1 MNMADNKAK
10 HSQIEGLATL
20 LVLNDDIRKL
30 ATIRE
35 FGFYAT
41 NETHHLIP
49 YHTGYL
55 WSPKALTG
63 IEIIAQ
69 SGIAEIDEHAPA
81 NQWLISTITN
91 ILKKPNAT
99 AMHQVDI
106 HPTQTDMVGGELNL
120 YALNAQDEFAD
131 HLLWCPF
138 INKSNEIIGGLILF
152 RETPYSDDE
161 MKMLRWLIAS
171 YQYTWYM
178 LQKNRKTAFLK
189 KLKEKPIIVT
199 ICILVVVILLFPTRL
214 TVIGTGTVT
223 PMNPVLIN
231 APMQGVIKSFN
242 VTPGQKVKA
251 GQLLL
256 TLDKKDFE
264 SDVEVSKRDLQLT
277 QARLRSAINE
287 GFDNQSSR
295 SEIPL
300 LRAQLAIDQAH
311 VDYTT
316 ELLAKT
322 NITSPAS
329 GIVIFDSK
337 EDWLGQPVQTGERIL
352 VVANPASTE
361 ITISLPV
368 TNFIQMEVGSP
379 GKFFPYG
386 QLSTIAFTVRSLGY
400 NAEIMPNKLLGYKII
415 ADFISQ
421 KDSPQI
427 GAQGTIE
434 IYGKRVP
441 FFYYI
446 LRRPLQSMRRMLGI

>member
-1 MNMADNKAK
+1 MNMAENKAK

-63 IEIIAQ
+63 IKIVAQ

-81 NQWLISTITN
+81 NQWLIGTIKE

-99 AMHQVDI
+99 TIHQVDI
-106 HPTQTDMVGGELNL
+106 HPTQTDMVGGELDL
-120 YALNAQDEFAD
+120 YALNAQEEFAD

-161 MKMLRWLIAS
+161 IKMIRWLISS
-171 YQYTWYM
+171 YQYTWYV
-178 LQKNRKTAFLK
+178 LHRHHKTAFLK
-189 KLKEKPIIVT
+189 KLKEKPYLMTIYIIVA
-199 ICILVVVILLFPTRL
+199 VILLFPTRL
-214 TVIGTGTVT
+214 TVIGAGTVS
-223 PMNPVLIN
+223 PMHPVLIN
-231 APMQGVIKSFN
+231 APMQGVIKSFS
-242 VTPGQKVKA
+242 VSPGQNVKE

-256 TLDKKDFE
+256 TLDKADLE

-277 QARLRSAINE
+277 QAKLRSAINE
-287 GFDNQSSR
+287 GFDNQASR

-300 LRAQLAIDQAH
+300 LRAQLEIDQAH
-311 VDYTT
+311 LDYTSD
-316 ELLAKT
+316 LLAKT

-337 EDWLGQPVQTGERIL
+337 EDWIGQPVQTGERIL
-352 VVANPASTE
+352 LVANPDSTQV
-361 ITISLPV
+361 TISLPV
-368 TNFIQMEVGSP
+368 TNFIKMDVGSR
-379 GKFFPYG
+379 GKFFLYG
-386 QLSTIAFTVRSLGY
+386 QLSAIPLVVRSLGY
-400 NAEIMPNKLLGYKII
+400 NAEILPNKSLGYKII
-415 ADFISQ
+415 ADFVDQ
-421 KDSPQI
+421 KDLPQL
-427 GAQGTIE
+427 GAQGTVE

-441 FFYYI
+441 FIYYI
-446 LRRPLQSMRRMLGI
+446 LRRPLQSARRMLGI